1 MDIGTLVLSDGEKDG
16 SGGAPLDHGR
26 MRFDKF
32 AGFCAGK

>member
-1 MDIGTLVLSDGEKDG
+1 MDIGTLVLSGQAKRWLRLRYWTT
-16 SGGAPLDHGR
+16 AA